1 MRLALLLLPALAS
14 CAPAAVPVVSG
25 LTDGASWEVSVGEA
39 TWPAG
44 DVTLRL
50 LVRTTEGEPGVDL
63 DVLLIAGMDE
73 MAHAPESAWCA
84 EEDAGVYA
92 CPARFT
98 MPGLW
103 NVEGTVS
110 GGEDAEAF
118 HLVVAVE

>member
-1 MRLALLLLPALAS
+1 MRLALMLLPALAS
-14 CAPAAVPVVSG
+14 CAPAAVPVVSS
-25 LTDGASWEVSVGEA
+25 LTDEGSWEVSVDEA

-44 DVTLRL
+44 EVTLRL
-50 LVRTTEGEPGVDL
+50 AVRGADGEPGVGL

-92 CPARFT
+92 CPVRFT